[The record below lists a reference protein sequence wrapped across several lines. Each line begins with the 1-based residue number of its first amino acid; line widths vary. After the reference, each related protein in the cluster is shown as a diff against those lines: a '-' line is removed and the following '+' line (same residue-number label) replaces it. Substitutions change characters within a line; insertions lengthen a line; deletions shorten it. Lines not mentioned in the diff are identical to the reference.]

1 MQARGANLADA
12 AAIAEIYNQGIED
25 RIATF
30 ETRLRTAEDV
40 ASWFDGVHPIMV
52 AEDEGQ
58 VIAFAATFIYR
69 PRDCYKGIAEASVY
83 VSRKGRCRGA
93 GRAVLHALIMACEQ
107 SGYWKL
113 VSRVFPEN
121 TGSRR
126 LTRSLGF
133 REVGVY
139 EKHGQLD
146 GVWRDVVIVE
156 KLIQR
161 NIEKINSPQGG
172 GPQ

>member
-1 MQARGANLADA
+1 MQARPADLADA
-12 AAIAEIYNQGIED
+12 GAIAEIYNQGIED

-40 ASWFDGVHPIMV
+40 ASWFDGVHPIIV

-58 VIAFAATFIYR
+58 VIAFAATFTYR

-83 VSRKGRCRGA
+83 VSRKARCRGA
-93 GRAVLHALIMACEQ
+93 GRAALQALIMACER

-121 TGSRR
+121 TASRR

-139 EKHGQLD
+139 EKHGQVD
-146 GVWRDVVIVE
+146 GVWRDVIIVE
-156 KLIQR
+156 RLIHGT
-161 NIEKINSPQGG
+161 IEKMSGT
-172 GPQ
+172 